1 MVSRKKEWYMT
12 NAAAIAAGAQSFPLA
27 ETGAP
32 TDIDIREDF
41 PLRNFKVEN
50 KSAVSI
56 TLILDNVGAT
66 GKIKFTIPNG
76 QTLTSDPNDNF
87 TFSSL
92 AVINNG
98 AVDLPIGELTVNVR
112 NY

>member
-12 NAAAIAAGAQSFPLA
+12 NAAAIVAGAQGFPLA
-27 ETGAP
+27 ETGGP

-50 KSAVSI
+50 KSGVSI
-56 TLILDNVGAT
+56 TLLLDPVGASA
-66 GKIKFTIPNG
+66 KIKFTIPSG

-87 TFSSL
+87 TFSSISI
-92 AVINNG
+92 INDG
-98 AVDLPIGELTVNVR
+98 AIDVAIGELTYNVR

>member
-12 NAAAIAAGAQSFPLA
+12 NAAAIVAGAQSFPLA

-32 TDIDIREDF
+32 TDMDIRGCF

-50 KSAVSI
+50 KSGVSI

-92 AVINNG
+92 AVINDG
-98 AVDLPIGELTVNVR
+98 AIDLPIGNLTVNVR

>member
-1 MVSRKKEWYMT
+1 MVSRKKEWFMT
-12 NAAAIAAGAQSFPLA
+12 NAAAITAGAQGFPFA

-50 KSAVSI
+50 KSGVSI
-56 TLILDNVGAT
+56 TLLLDPVGAT
-66 GKIKFTIPNG
+66 SKIKFTIPNG

-92 AVINNG
+92 SVINDG
-98 AVDLPIGELTVNVR
+98 AIDLPIGELTVIVR

>member
-50 KSAVSI
+50 KSGVNI
-56 TLILDNVGAT
+56 TLILNPVGAT
-66 GKIKFTIPNG
+66 GKIKFTIPNAM
-76 QTLTSDPNDNF
+76 TLASDPNDNF

-98 AVDLPIGELTVNVR
+98 ALEVAIGDLTVNVR

>member
-32 TDIDIREDF
+32 SDIDIREDF

-50 KSAVSI
+50 KSGVI
-56 TLILDNVGAT
+56 YTLILDPVGAT
-66 GKIKFTIPNG
+66 GKKKFTIPNG
-76 QTLTSDPNDNF
+76 QTLTSHPDDNF
-87 TFSSL
+87 TFSNL
-92 AVINNG
+92 TVINEG
-98 AVDLPIGELTVNVR
+98 GVEAAIGELTVNVR

>member
-1 MVSRKKEWYMT
+1 MISRKKEWYMT
-12 NAAAIAAGAQSFPLA
+12 NAAAVAAGAQSFPLA

-50 KSAVSI
+50 KSGVTIS
-56 TLILDNVGAT
+56 LLLDPVGST
-66 GKIKFTIPNG
+66 SKIKFTIPNG
-76 QTLTSDPNDNF
+76 QTLTSDSNDNF
-87 TFSSL
+87 TFSSI
-92 AVINNG
+92 AIINNG
-98 AVDLPIGELTVNVR
+98 VVDVGIGELTFNVR

>member
-1 MVSRKKEWYMT
+1 MVLRKKEWFMT
-12 NAAAIAAGAQSFPLA
+12 NAVAITAGAQGFPLA

-32 TDIDIREDF
+32 TDMDIREDF

-50 KSAVSI
+50 KSGVGI
-56 TLILDNVGAT
+56 TLLLDPVGPT
-66 GKIKFTIPNG
+66 SKIKFTIPNG

-87 TFSSL
+87 TFSSI
-92 AVINNG
+92 AIINNG
-98 AVDLPIGELTVNVR
+98 AIDIAIGEITSNVR